1 MRREQTLQCGDQ
13 LGSGA
18 GFADKSVR
26 AQQPDGCL
34 GLGCAILH
42 TQEQDFGRRSDAAY
56 LEGGRD
62 SIHHRHVDVQQH
74 EFGSQ
79 RLYLI
84 DGLLA
89 IFRFAADGQGIG
101 AQEVP
106 HGMARNVM
114 IVDEQ
119 DSRRKAPVEF
129 AYLKANSSYR
139 AIRRSS
145 VPYRDNCSDVQK

>member
-1 MRREQTLQCGDQ
+1 MRNQERPAKRKGTGKSKKLVRREQTLQCGDQ
-13 LGSGA
+13 LGSRA

-42 TQEQDFGRRSDAAY
+42 SQEQDLGRRSDATY
-56 LEGGRD
+56 LEGGGD
-62 SIHHRHVDVQQH
+62 AIHHRHVDVQKHQ
-74 EFGSQ
+74 FGSQ

-89 IFRFAADGQGIG
+89 VFGFAANGEGIRVQKL
-101 AQEVP
+101 A
-106 HGMARNVM
+106 HRTARDVM

-119 DSRRKAPVEF
+119 DSRRKSPVR
-129 AYLKANSSYR
+129 LR
-139 AIRRSS
+139 T
-145 VPYRDNCSDVQK
+145 